1 MYRADILRTTRSIS
15 GKMIRLTLRQWLHI
29 TEAHDYMAGNIDKVM
44 ETVNSPEYL
53 VEGLRG
59 ELVALKYYAET
70 NISQKH
76 CVVVYRE
83 QERDGFI
90 ITAFFTSK
98 PETIKRKGMLW
109 QK

>member
-1 MYRADILRTTRSIS
+1 MRETDILRTTRSIS

-29 TEAHDYMAGNIDKVM
+29 TEAHDYMAGNMDKAM
-44 ETVNSPEYL
+44 ETVNAPEYL
-53 VEGLRG
+53 VQGVRG
-59 ELVALKYYAET
+59 ELIALKHYAET

-98 PETIKRKGMLW
+98 PETIKRKGVLW
-109 QK
+109 QE